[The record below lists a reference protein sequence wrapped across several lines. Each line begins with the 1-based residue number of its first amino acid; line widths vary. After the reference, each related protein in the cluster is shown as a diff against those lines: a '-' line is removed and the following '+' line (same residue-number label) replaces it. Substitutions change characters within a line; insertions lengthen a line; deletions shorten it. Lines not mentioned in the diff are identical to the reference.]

1 MSLFWSCGG
10 SGGSVLCWKL
20 EKYDKEKN
28 KNFKISDIENPVHF
42 LKMDICVIVF
52 SSFSIANAYAVN
64 AHVVG
69 ILHKKCKSVTPE
81 EATI

>member
-1 MSLFWSCGG
+1 MCFSALS
-10 SGGSVLCWKL
+10 
-20 EKYDKEKN
+20 
-28 KNFKISDIENPVHF
+28 NPANF

-81 EATI
+81 EGAL